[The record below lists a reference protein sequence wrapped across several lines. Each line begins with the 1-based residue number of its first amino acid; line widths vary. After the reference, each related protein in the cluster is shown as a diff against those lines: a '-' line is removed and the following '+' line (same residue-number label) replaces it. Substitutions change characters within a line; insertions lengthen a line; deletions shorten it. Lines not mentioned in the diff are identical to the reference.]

1 MKPCGS
7 CRWFDDDPDDNRD
20 EGRCTVPT
28 WRTVPEARG
37 TTPERDFDCPDHA
50 PVTENP

>member
-7 CRWFDDDPDDNRD
+7 CQWFDDDPADNRD

-28 WRTVPEARG
+28 WRTAPEARG
-37 TTPERDFDCPDHA
+37 TNKARDFDCPDHV
-50 PVTENP
+50 PVTQNP